1 MKLNKKKYLY
11 LCINIIIFL
20 ALSILYVRGFVK
32 ITEIINI
39 SRETSEIATI
49 ILWLSYIT
57 LALPGILLFIRWINH
72 RLD

>member
-1 MKLNKKKYLY
+1 MKLNKNKYLY

-39 SRETSEIATI
+39 SRESSEIATI
-49 ILWLSYIT
+49 ILWLLYIT
-57 LALPGILLFIRWINH
+57 VALPAILLLIRWINH
-72 RLD
+72 KLD

>member
-39 SRETSEIATI
+39 SRESSEIATI
-49 ILWLSYIT
+49 ILWLSYIA
-57 LALPGILLFIRWINH
+57 LALPAILLLIRWINH
-72 RLD
+72 KLD